1 MIRNSLIVISALFL
15 FSCNPVRRILK
26 DKDKTAQ
33 VVAEYVKQN
42 PPKNDTT
49 IHVGIPMVRDSIVRD
64 TIQLPVPIKER
75 YETIHYRDNVRVDTV
90 KVIDRSLLQA
100 LDTRVQNL
108 ETQLKVITEERDY
121 YRGQYRLY
129 LSIVIGIAVIGLI
142 IIGVKVYSFFTL
154 KKLI

>member
-1 MIRNSLIVISALFL
+1 MRYLIIVCLFL
-15 FSCNPVRRILK
+15 SSCNPVKKVLNDRN
-26 DKDKTAQ
+26 KTAQ

-108 ETQLKVITEERDY
+108 ENQLKAITEERDY
-121 YRGQYRLY
+121 YRKQYRLY
-129 LSIVIGIAVIGLI
+129 LSIVIGLVVLALVFVGFKIYTSL
-142 IIGVKVYSFFTL
+142 TL
-154 KKLI
+154 KKII